1 MHEHF
6 SRAFVSHLQDALHLH
21 MTSLADLLFLQQLRT
36 SMLLHVTSFSD
47 GEENHQ
53 CRNENSF
60 LQRRG

>member
-36 SMLLHVTSFSD
+36 SMLLHVISFSD
-47 GEENHQ
+47 GEGQ
-53 CRNENSF
+53 PC
-60 LQRRG
+60 